1 MSERSLL
8 LSPRQSY
15 LRASQAGRSG
25 RKSSPIQAQCQGPA
39 TVLGRMDP
47 QGGQPEPSSLLVF
60 VRDSNLPQQSVEN
73 PSQ

>member
-25 RKSSPIQAQCQGPA
+25 RKSLPIQGQCQELLAGP
-39 TVLGRMDP
+39 GRMDLP
-47 QGGQPEPSSLLVF
+47 EGQPEPSSLLVF